1 MDALSYSRP
10 QTVSRAC
17 ELLASKSHDT
27 AVLAGGQDLVGQL
40 RRGERSPTLVV
51 DVNHIPDGAYITAT
65 EGEVRIGF
73 LTRHTTVVTDD
84 QIRKHCPVFTEA
96 TASIGDKQVRNRGT
110 LCGSIASGNP
120 NYDPPVAA
128 VTADATLVLQGATER
143 RLVDARSFF
152 TGPHETVMTEDELLT
167 EIRVPRAESAG
178 MAYERYT
185 PTGGAGPIAT
195 VGVVLEVED
204 DRVTDA
210 TIAVGSVTE
219 TPRLL
224 EPPATELRN
233 KAPTEATISAAAD
246 CVTEC
251 IDPEPGPDGSEAYK
265 RELTKTLTRR
275 ALLRAR
281 DRTGEASQ

>member
-10 QTVSRAC
+10 QTVSGAC
-17 ELLASKSHDT
+17 ELLASESHDT

-40 RRGERSPTLVV
+40 RRDERSPTLVV
-51 DVNHIPDGAYITAT
+51 DINRIPDGEYITVT
-65 EGEVRIGF
+65 EGDIRIGF
-73 LTRHTTVVTDD
+73 LTRHTTVAAND
-84 QIRKHCPVFTEA
+84 QIRKHCPVLTEA

-110 LCGSIASGNP
+110 LCGSIAGGNP

-128 VTADATLVLQGATER
+128 VTADATLVLQRATGR
-143 RLVDARSFF
+143 RRVDARSFF
-152 TGPHETVMTEDELLT
+152 TGPHKTVMAEDELLT
-167 EIRVPRAESAG
+167 EIRVPRAETAG

-185 PTGGAGPIAT
+185 PTGGSGPIAT
-195 VGVVLEVED
+195 VGVVLEVEENSI
-204 DRVTDA
+204 TDA

-224 EPPATELRN
+224 EPPATQLFE
-233 KAPTEATISAAAD
+233 KAPTDATISAAAD

-251 IDPEPGPDGSEAYK
+251 IAPEPGPDGSEAYK

-281 DRTGEASQ
+281 DRTGGASR